1 MVWGGMSAKGLTK
14 LHVVPNQTS
23 LNAEYYHWFI
33 LKEYLLPVYTRT
45 KSTGKIKERKLV
57 DSMLNSLFQ
66 QNNATFH
73 MAQSTTAWLRS
84 HNIMVMG
91 KGI

>member
-23 LNAEYYHWFI
+23 INAEYYHGVI

-45 KSTGKIKERKLV
+45 KSTGKIEKRKLV
-57 DSMLNSLFQ
+57 DSMLDTIFQ
-66 QNNATFH
+66 QDNATCH
-73 MAQSTTAWLRS
+73 TAQTPLPGFKT
-84 HNIMVMG
+84 IT
-91 KGI
+91 